1 MASTYRCKH
10 IHVDENPQVSRGA
23 SRPFRQASICICFSV
38 STYRCFYLLY
48 RCKHIHV
55 YTVQPPHLTLL
66 EASICILLLKAY
78 TYRCLHIDIDESIY
92 MYMPLKL

>member
-38 STYRCFYLLY
+38 STYRCFYLY
-48 RCKHIHV
+48 ID
-55 YTVQPPHLTLL
+55 
-66 EASICILLLKAY
+66 ASIYMYILSTPALDTFRGIYMYMLLKAY